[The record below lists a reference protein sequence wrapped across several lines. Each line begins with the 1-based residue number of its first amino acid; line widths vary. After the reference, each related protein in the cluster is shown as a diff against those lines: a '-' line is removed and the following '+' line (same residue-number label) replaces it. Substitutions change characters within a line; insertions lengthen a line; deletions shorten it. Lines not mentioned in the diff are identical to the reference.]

1 MNPRKRARSAAALF
15 ATALAQMYAGG
26 PDLITD
32 NRPASSVR
40 PMRCVSPLSSAPSD
54 GMGPAGVS
62 RSGEAEYGM
71 EIPWGEERFESYRSA
86 FLSPDAKKWLG
97 AVMRRASPY
106 LPYINDRLRLY
117 GLPDEL
123 AFLPVLESEFSPRAV
138 SRSGAVGLWQFM
150 KNSIAG
156 YGMNIDE
163 WVDERRDF
171 MKSTD
176 GALRKLAD
184 NYATFGDWPLALA
197 AYNAGAGAVSR
208 AIAAAERQGAA
219 SPDYWELCRR
229 KLLSAEATSYV
240 PKFFALVS
248 ILRYPARSGLGL
260 TWEEPITWEILRPG
274 RPVSIVLTA
283 QRAGVDPEIL
293 REANP
298 ELRYGITP
306 PRRDYALKV
315 PSRFAEAVRAALMET
330 GVETSAYHLYPVRS
344 GDTLSTIARNY
355 GIPLSSIIAANP
367 NLDPDRIRIGQNIVI
382 PLPPEAAAA
391 VKSAAAVDEPA
402 PAFLGTHIVARGD
415 TLWSIALKYSV
426 QVELLAERNGLDIKS
441 FIREGT
447 SLHVPILETRP

>member
-1 MNPRKRARSAAALF
+1 MRMPVRVGALTVLI
-15 ATALAQMYAGG
+15 AALAQAYAVE
-26 PDLITD
+26 PALVT
-32 NRPASSVR
+32 NTKLEASERPLRGV
-40 PMRCVSPLSSAPSD
+40 
-54 GMGPAGVS
+54 PAGTPVPWNGMDPPQLN
-62 RSGEAEYGM
+62 RSGEPEYGM
-71 EIPWGEERFESYRSA
+71 QIPWGEERFESYRAA
-86 FLSPDAKKWLG
+86 FLAPDARKWLS
-97 AVMRRASPY
+97 AIMNRASPY

-156 YGMNIDE
+156 YGMRIDD

-208 AIAAAERQGAA
+208 AIASAKRQGLS

-229 KLLSAEATSYV
+229 KLLPAEAQSYV
-240 PKFFALVS
+240 PKFFALAS
-248 ILRYPARSGLGL
+248 ILRYPSRSGLPLG
-260 TWEEPITWEILRPG
+260 WEEPITWELVRPG
-274 RPVSIVLTA
+274 RPVNIVLA
-283 QRAGVDPEIL
+283 ARRAGLDPAVL
-293 REANP
+293 RDANP

-306 PRRDYALKV
+306 PRSDYALKV
-315 PSRFAEAVRAALMET
+315 PAGIADALRSALAGG
-330 GVETSAYHLYPVRS
+330 GVEANAYHVYSVRS
-344 GDTLSTIARNY
+344 GDTLSTIARKYNLS
-355 GIPLSSIIAANP
+355 LSSIVAANP

-382 PLPPEAAAA
+382 PLPPEAAVKVAA
-391 VKSAAAVDEPA
+391 SSEEPP
-402 PAFLGTHIVARGD
+402 PAFLGTYTVSKGD

-426 QVELLAERNGLDIKS
+426 RVELLAEKNGLDINS
-441 FIREGT
+441 VIREGT
-447 SLHVPILETRP
+447 SLRVPILETRP